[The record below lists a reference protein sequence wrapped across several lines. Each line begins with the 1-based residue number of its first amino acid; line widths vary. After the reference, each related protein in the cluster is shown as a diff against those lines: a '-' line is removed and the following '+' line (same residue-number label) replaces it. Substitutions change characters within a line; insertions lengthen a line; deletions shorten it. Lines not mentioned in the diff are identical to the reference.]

1 MKRSFLLYFLITI
14 TGIILIGKL
23 FQLQILNGEDSN
35 HLNNAAVKTVY
46 DFPERG
52 YVYDRN
58 GILLVANQLSYDV
71 MVIPNEVEPLDTLEF
86 CNLLKIKKE
95 YFKKK
100 YNTANRY
107 SPWLPSVFLKQLAKE
122 DFAFLQEKLHKFKGF
137 YIQKRNIRNYPIA
150 SAANVLGYISEVKE
164 SELIKNNKYQQ
175 GELIGTLGVE
185 KSYDSVL
192 RGIKGK
198 KYLHRDRL
206 NKIIGP
212 FKDGIHDTLAQ
223 NGQDITLTLDSKLQ
237 QYGESL
243 MAGKRGG
250 IVAIEPSSGE
260 ILALI
265 SAPTYDPNMMVGRQ
279 RAPNSVIL
287 MDENNLDKPMYDR
300 GLQATYPPGSPFK
313 LINALIG
320 LQEGVINTQ
329 TAVSCF
335 GGYRYGNRKSAFQ
348 KCHCDIYGGGIK
360 LNRAIARSCNSYF
373 SSTYRSIINKPGN
386 ATIGMDNWSNHVKSF
401 GLGNYLGY
409 DLPSGQPGLIPDG
422 KYYDSRN
429 KYKWGPTTNISNAIG
444 QGEVSTTPIQL
455 ANVTAA
461 IANKGFFY
469 TPHIIKKVN
478 GKSIENKAYT
488 TPKYTTIDSKHFQPI
503 IEGMHEVFKTGTGVN
518 STVQGIDIV
527 GKTGTSENFI
537 RIDGVRK
544 QLRDHSILI
553 AFAPKDNPKIAIAV
567 FVENGGYGSAIAA
580 PITSLLIEKYLTK
593 QITGKRRKRI
603 EQRMLNLSLK
613 HIYDQK
619 IIVPKTTFKD

>member
-1 MKRSFLLYFLITI
+1 MKRSFLLYFLITLS
-14 TGIILIGKL
+14 GFILIGKL
-23 FQLQILNGEDSN
+23 FQLQVLKGADSN
-35 HLNNAAVKTVY
+35 SLNNAAVKTVY

-58 GILLVANQLSYDV
+58 GVLLVANQLSYDV
-71 MVIPNEVEPLDTLEF
+71 MITPNEVTPLDTIEF
-86 CNLLKIKKE
+86 CTLLKINKE

-100 YNTANRY
+100 YAATYRY
-107 SPWLPSVFLKQLAKE
+107 SPWLPQVFLKQLAKE

-137 YIQKRNIRNYPIA
+137 YIQKRSIRHYPIA

-164 SELIKNNKYQQ
+164 SELRKSNTYQQ

-198 KYLHRDRL
+198 KFLQRDRL

-212 FKDGIHDTLAQ
+212 FQGGTKDTIAQ
-223 NGQDITLTLDSKLQ
+223 NGQDITITLDSDLQ

-243 MAGKRGG
+243 MAGKRGA
-250 IVAIEPSSGE
+250 IVAIEPSTGE

-287 MDENNLDKPMYDR
+287 MDKENLDKPMFDR
-300 GLQATYPPGSPFK
+300 SLKGEYPPGSPFK

-320 LQEGVINTQ
+320 LQEGVISLQST
-329 TAVSCF
+329 VSCF
-335 GGYRYGNRKSAFQ
+335 GGYKYGKKAFQ
-348 KCHCDIYGGGIK
+348 KCHCDTYGGGIN
-360 LNRAIARSCNSYF
+360 LNKAIAKSCNSYF

-386 ATIGMDNWSNHVKSF
+386 ATIGMDNWSKHAKSF
-401 GLGNYLGY
+401 GLGNYLGN
-409 DLPSGQPGLIPDG
+409 DLFIGSPGLIPDG
-422 KYYDSRN
+422 KFYDSRN

-455 ANVTAA
+455 ANLTAA
-461 IANKGFFY
+461 IANQGFFY
-469 TPHIIKKVN
+469 TPHIIKKIN
-478 GKSIENKAYT
+478 GKPINYPSYT
-488 TPKYTTIDSKHFQPI
+488 TPKQTTIDKKHFAPI
-503 IEGMHEVFKTGTGVN
+503 IEGMYEVFKTGTGKN
-518 STVQGIDIV
+518 SKVAGIEIV
-527 GKTGTSENFI
+527 GKTGTSENFV
-537 RIDGVRK
+537 RVDGIRK

-567 FVENGGYGSAIAA
+567 YVENGGYGSAIAA

-593 QITGKRRKRI
+593 KITGSRRKYT

-619 IIVPKTTFKD
+619 IVLPKTALKD

>member
-1 MKRSFLLYFLITI
+1 MKRSFLLYFLITLA
-14 TGIILIGKL
+14 GIILIGKL
-23 FQLQILNGEDSN
+23 FQLQILQGGDNN
-35 HLNNAAVKTVY
+35 TLNSAAVKTVY

-58 GILLVANQLSYDV
+58 GVLLVANQLSYDV
-71 MVIPNEVEPLDTLEF
+71 MITPNEVTPLDTLEF
-86 CNLLKIKKE
+86 CRLLKIKKD

-100 YNTANRY
+100 FATTYRY
-107 SPWLPSVFLKQLAKE
+107 SPWLPQVFLKQLAKE

-137 YIQKRNIRNYPIA
+137 YIQKRSIRNYPIA

-164 SELIKNNKYQQ
+164 SELRKSDKYQQ

-192 RGIKGK
+192 RGIKGR

-212 FKDGIHDTLAQ
+212 FKNGMYDTIAQ
-223 NGQDITLTLDSKLQ
+223 NGQDITLTLDSQLQ

-243 MAGKRGG
+243 MAGKRGA
-250 IVAIEPSSGE
+250 IVAIEPSTGE

-287 MDENNLDKPMYDR
+287 MDKKNLDKPMFDR

-335 GGYRYGNRKSAFQ
+335 GGYRYGNKKNAFQ

-360 LNRAIARSCNSYF
+360 LTRAISRSCNSYF

-386 ATIGMDNWSNHVKSF
+386 ATNGMDNWSTHVKSF

-469 TPHIIKKVN
+469 TPHIIKKIN
-478 GKSIENKAYT
+478 GKNIENKTYT
-488 TPKYTTIDSKHFQPI
+488 TPKHTTIDAKYFQPI
-503 IEGMHEVFKTGTGVN
+503 IEGMHEVFKTGTGSN

-537 RIDGVRK
+537 RVDGVRK

-593 QITGKRRKRI
+593 QITGKRRKRT

-619 IIVPKTTFKD
+619 IIAPKTTFKD